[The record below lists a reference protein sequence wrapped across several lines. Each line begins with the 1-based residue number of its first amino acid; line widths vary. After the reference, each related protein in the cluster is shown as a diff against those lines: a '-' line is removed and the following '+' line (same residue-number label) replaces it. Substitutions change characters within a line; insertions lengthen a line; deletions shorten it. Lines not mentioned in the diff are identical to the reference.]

1 MFGLESFSFL
11 TPRQLLPQVSP
22 QLQDLISQGAS
33 LSEVLDDE
41 SCLPGYHRC
50 NRVIVT

>member
-1 MFGLESFSFL
+1 MFSFESFSFL
-11 TPRQLLPQVSP
+11 TPRQLPAQVSP
-22 QLQDLISQGAS
+22 QLQELISQGAS

-41 SCLPGYHRC
+41 SCLRGYRAR